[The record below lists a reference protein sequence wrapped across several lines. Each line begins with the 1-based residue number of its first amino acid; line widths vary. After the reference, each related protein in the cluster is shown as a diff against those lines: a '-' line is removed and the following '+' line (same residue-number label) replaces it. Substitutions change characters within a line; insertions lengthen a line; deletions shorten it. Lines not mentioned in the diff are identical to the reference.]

1 MDILIN
7 GLLLGSGY
15 AMMGIGFALLFGVA
29 KVFDLAY
36 GSYFILAPY
45 IVVAVLPSLIPHIGL
60 GGTLFIALAI
70 VGAIGY
76 LIHWALITPLRDQHM
91 SVFILTISLALAI
104 QEVMVALWSS
114 QAVNIPS
121 VWEGTTEIL
130 GVPVINQKLAILG
143 VSIAVIAVLWLVL
156 NKMKPGIAIRVVAE
170 KPEAGRIVGI
180 RIKRIYGLTAVIGSV
195 IAGISGFFMCA
206 LYSAT
211 PYGWGDA
218 MTLGF
223 IVIILAGLGNIW
235 AVLPAGLII
244 GFIETI
250 VAFSSPQGA
259 FLKRP
264 AVLILLIL
272 LLTFRPSGLFGV
284 KGWEEES

>member
-1 MDILIN
+1 MDILVN
-7 GLLLGSGY
+7 GILLGSGY

-29 KVFDLAY
+29 KVFDLTY
-36 GSYFILAPY
+36 GSYYILAPY
-45 IVVAVLPSLIPHIGL
+45 LVVGAFPFLIPYIGL
-60 GGTLFIALAI
+60 GGTLILSLAI

-104 QEVMVALWSS
+104 QEIMVAIWSS
-114 QAVNIPS
+114 QPINIPS
-121 VWEGTTEIL
+121 LWSGITEIL
-130 GVPVINQKLAILG
+130 GVPVLNQKLAILG
-143 VSIAVIAVLWLVL
+143 VSSLVIVLLWVL
-156 NKMKPGIAIRVVAE
+156 LTKLKPGIAIRVVAE

-180 RIKRIYGLTAVIGSV
+180 RIKRIYGFTAFIGAV

-206 LYSAT
+206 LYSANPHT
-211 PYGWGDA
+211 WTEA

-223 IVIILAGLGNIW
+223 IVIILGGLGNIW

-244 GFIETI
+244 GFVETF

-264 AVLILLIL
+264 VVLIILIL